1 MNKLIYIVEDDES
14 IRELICYTLIS
25 AGFEVI
31 SFINAK
37 KFYKELE
44 KQKPHIILLDIML
57 SHSSDESGIQIIKK
71 IKQNDSTKD
80 IPVIFITAKSN
91 EVDKAFGLD
100 IGADDYITKPFGV
113 LELIARVKA
122 VLRRYKTFTNYDLP
136 KESIFNYKDIT
147 INLESKQVFKNNEEI
162 KLTFK
167 EYELLLYFYKNKGI
181 VVSRDQLLQKIWG
194 EEFFGDKRTVDVHIR
209 TLRQKLK
216 DNVDNPIYLSTIRG
230 YGYKLIKE

>member
-14 IRELICYTLIS
+14 IRELISYTLIS
-25 AGFEVI
+25 AGFEAI
-31 SFINAK
+31 SFVNAK
-37 KFYKELE
+37 KFYKALE

-57 SHSSDESGIQIIKK
+57 SHSSDESGIQIVKK
-71 IKQNDSTKD
+71 IKQNENTKY

-122 VLRRYKTFTNYDLP
+122 VLRRYESSTRDDLP
-136 KESIFNYKDIT
+136 KESIFTYKDIT
-147 INLESKQVFKNNEEI
+147 IDLKSKQVFKDNEEI

-181 VVSRDQLLQKIWG
+181 VISRDQLLEKIWG

-209 TLRQKLK
+209 TLRQKLQ
-216 DNVDNPIYLSTIRG
+216 DNADNPLYLSTIRG